1 MKIDQLFSNQN
12 IILFATLAFVVWV
25 LFFDRN
31 NYLDSRE
38 LDRKIREMESEK
50 IFYRNKIRE
59 DSAVISGLHDSAFL
73 ERFGRENFRMH
84 RPDEMIYLID
94 EK

>member
-1 MKIDQLFSNQN
+1 MKIDRLFSNRN

-38 LDRKIREMESEK
+38 LDRKIREMENEK
-50 IFYRNKIRE
+50 VFYQHKIRE
-59 DSAVISGLHDSAFL
+59 DSAVISGLRDSAFL
-73 ERFGRENFRMH
+73 ERFGRENFWMH
-84 RPDEMIYLID
+84 RPDEVIYLID